1 MISTKEKILNCL
13 KDVKGSGK
21 FVTAHTAPF
30 FFPGLEIEGIG
41 ELSYPINDVQASAL
55 INVAHKAPFGKG
67 NATLLDNNVRS
78 VWEINEDKLIFNGK
92 QWTSFLDKVLD
103 NIKPELGLENYAIS
117 AHLYKMLIYQKGD
130 FFLQHKD
137 SEKEKGMFGTLII
150 ALPCR
155 HEGGE
160 LVVHP
165 EVAGPGAGAGA
176 VSVIAF
182 LGNVTAL
189 QRILHV
195 REQGH
200 ERMQKNKRES
210 N

>member
-103 NIKPELGLENYAIS
+103 NIKPELGLENYTIS
-117 AHLYKMLIYQKGD
+117 AHLYKMLMYQT
-130 FFLQHKD
+130 FLFLFQNLCAV
-137 SEKEKGMFGTLII
+137 EKSHLFG
-150 ALPCR
+150 
-155 HEGGE
+155 
-160 LVVHP
+160 
-165 EVAGPGAGAGA
+165 
-176 VSVIAF
+176 
-182 LGNVTAL
+182 
-189 QRILHV
+189 
-195 REQGH
+195 
-200 ERMQKNKRES
+200 K
-210 N
+210 